1 MEIKPSTRSVTLCE
15 ESAEKGFDCE
25 NIPLEYNENTCG
37 YFPRKELPEIAGKY
51 DFRRVLS
58 GEITLDEFVADLSDE
73 ELAALTCGNKNGYI
87 GRMSARGI
95 PEAYWSDGSVGY
107 RQNYKVTVY
116 PSSTMVASTWNTALA
131 REFGRAI
138 GVEGN
143 MYNVD
148 AWLAPAINIHRDP
161 CCGRNF
167 EYMSEDPY
175 LTGAI
180 ASAIVEGVQEHKVGA
195 TVKHF
200 AANSTE
206 YQRMKSNSR
215 VSARALREIYMKAFE
230 IIIERAKPYSI
241 MTSYNHIN
249 GIKVSENP
257 LFTVDILR
265 GDFNFD
271 GMLMSDFSNDS
282 VHTKEL
288 LAKHD
293 LKMNYGDPRTVVKDM
308 KEGTLPRENVRACV
322 KKVLEFIIKT
332 VCVNSEVK

>member
-1 MEIKPSTRSVTLCE
+1 MIYN
-15 ESAEKGFDCE
+15 A
-25 NIPLEYNENTCG
+25 PLECA
-37 YFPRKELPEIAGKY
+37 ELI
-51 DFRRVLS
+51 LS
-58 GEITLDEFVADLSDE
+58 G
-73 ELAALTCGNKNGYI
+73 G
-87 GRMSARGI
+87 

-143 MYNVD
+143 MYNAD

-175 LTGAI
+175 VTGAI
-180 ASAIVEGVQEHKVGA
+180 AAEIVKGVQEFSVAA

-200 AANSTE
+200 AANNTE

-230 IIIERAKPYSI
+230 IIIKKAKPFAI

-249 GIKVSENP
+249 GIKVSENKHVSKKAEENATGSCRP
-257 LFTVDILR
+257 L
-265 GDFNFD
+265 
-271 GMLMSDFSNDS
+271 
-282 VHTKEL
+282 
-288 LAKHD
+288 
-293 LKMNYGDPRTVVKDM
+293 
-308 KEGTLPRENVRACV
+308 RAA
-322 KKVLEFIIKT
+322 
-332 VCVNSEVK
+332 